1 MPMLRRV
8 PTRTMTCFP
17 RCPQARPVATLGIPS
32 ESGTR
37 SPNYLPRRLRS
48 QCYDFQVFRVPTEE
62 RKEMGGGF
70 GGDESLKILKLVTAS
85 SNAKVEMSSA
95 KDQSLTFLIT
105 GKPNTVA
112 KAKRELLVNF
122 QTQLS
127 QTISI
132 PKSHHKAILG
142 KGGAK
147 KVEMEERTS
156 TRIKVP
162 LVNENSDVIV
172 VSGTKEGIDRA
183 FQEIKLISDEQ
194 MKHAVEVLSIP
205 KIYHPF
211 IHGPNGETVKALAT
225 KYPNVRVNIPHPS
238 VMKDDIYV
246 AGDREGVVAIC
257 LAIDQIYK
265 DIEKKAATVSV
276 EVRKPQ
282 HKYIFGPKGQTL
294 NDILA
299 ETGVFVE
306 VPPTDSQSDTITL
319 RGPQDKLGTALNKVY
334 EKANSVITHHLN
346 CPSWLHKYIIG
357 RKGSSIQK
365 LKVDLP
371 KVHVEF
377 VDSME
382 QIKIEGPPEEADKA
396 KEILNIQVQ
405 HLINTMSYADVNV
418 DSKYHKYIIG
428 KGGATVN
435 KLKGELDVTINI
447 PDEEGASIRIE
458 GNKEGVAKAEK
469 DLRHMVSKM
478 ENEKEED
485 LIIESR
491 FHRLLIGPKG
501 ERIQRIRADFH
512 QVQIIFPDLG
522 DSSELVKVR
531 GPKDDVDKVCLV
543 LDKFHKELLE
553 TSYQVRVPMFKE
565 FHKYV
570 IGKGGTTVR
579 KIRAETETRVDIPV
593 PGSDSDVIT
602 LTGRKS
608 NVEKA
613 YQLLLKLQSEIENI
627 IVSEVA
633 IPPKIHNTVIGAG
646 GKLIQ
651 SIMDDCGGVSV
662 VFPPFDSG
670 SDKVVIRGPKEDVE
684 KAKKMLLDLSSE
696 KQLSSISDEIRAN
709 PSHHKF
715 LIGRAGV
722 NIQGI
727 RDRTGARIIFPND
740 KDGDK
745 EVITI
750 LGTKEAVAAAKKEL
764 EKKVKDLDNVVEDS
778 MIVEPKFHRYFVA
791 RRGEVLR
798 NIGDEFGG
806 VIVSFPRSGVISD
819 KVTLKGA
826 KDCVEA
832 ARNRINEIVMDLE
845 SEVTIECAIPQAHH
859 RTVMGPRGSKIQKV
873 CQDFHVQV
881 KFPEKTDHMEST
893 HENSDVIRITGKSEN
908 CVEAAEA
915 LKQLV
920 PITIQVDVPF
930 EFHRYVIGQKGT
942 GVRQLMSDN
951 DVNIIVPPSD
961 KHSDCITVVGTL
973 VNVEKARES
982 IRQRVE
988 EFEKEKLDKMLKSF
1002 EIIINIKPEFHPKII
1017 GRKGSVIQQLRSE
1030 HDVNIQLPKKD
1041 SSECDVITITG
1052 YEDRVNMAKDAIL
1065 KIVHDIESMIK
1076 EGVNVDHRVHPKII
1090 GRRGVGIRKIMS
1102 DFRVDIKLP
1111 RDGDVDRNQV
1121 VVIGKE
1127 NDVLDCKDH
1136 LLNLEEE
1143 YLQDIQE
1150 NDWMEEYIKPVSVDS
1165 MPDTPKPSRGFEVA
1179 KGAPWH
1185 GVSDE
1190 AFPTLSGNNGMAV
1203 PVAPVW
1209 GPKRL

>member
-1 MPMLRRV
+1 
-8 PTRTMTCFP
+8 
-17 RCPQARPVATLGIPS
+17 
-32 ESGTR
+32 
-37 SPNYLPRRLRS
+37 
-48 QCYDFQVFRVPTEE
+48 
-62 RKEMGGGF
+62 
-70 GGDESLKILKLVTAS
+70 
-85 SNAKVEMSSA
+85 
-95 KDQSLTFLIT
+95 
-105 GKPNTVA
+105 
-112 KAKRELLVNF
+112 
-122 QTQLS
+122 
-127 QTISI
+127 
-132 PKSHHKAILG
+132 
-142 KGGAK
+142 
-147 KVEMEERTS
+147 
-156 TRIKVP
+156 
-162 LVNENSDVIV
+162 
-172 VSGTKEGIDRA
+172 
-183 FQEIKLISDEQ
+183 
-194 MKHAVEVLSIP
+194 
-205 KIYHPF
+205 
-211 IHGPNGETVKALAT
+211 
-225 KYPNVRVNIPHPS
+225 
-238 VMKDDIYV
+238 
-246 AGDREGVVAIC
+246 
-257 LAIDQIYK
+257 
-265 DIEKKAATVSV
+265 
-276 EVRKPQ
+276 
-282 HKYIFGPKGQTL
+282 
-294 NDILA
+294 
-299 ETGVFVE
+299 
-306 VPPTDSQSDTITL
+306 
-319 RGPQDKLGTALNKVY
+319 
-334 EKANSVITHHLN
+334 
-346 CPSWLHKYIIG
+346 
-357 RKGSSIQK
+357 
-365 LKVDLP
+365 
-371 KVHVEF
+371 
-377 VDSME
+377 
-382 QIKIEGPPEEADKA
+382 
-396 KEILNIQVQ
+396 
-405 HLINTMSYADVNV
+405 
-418 DSKYHKYIIG
+418 
-428 KGGATVN
+428 
-435 KLKGELDVTINI
+435 
-447 PDEEGASIRIE
+447 
-458 GNKEGVAKAEK
+458 
-469 DLRHMVSKM
+469 
-478 ENEKEED
+478 
-485 LIIESR
+485 
-491 FHRLLIGPKG
+491 
-501 ERIQRIRADFH
+501 
-512 QVQIIFPDLG
+512 
-522 DSSELVKVR
+522 
-531 GPKDDVDKVCLV
+531 
-543 LDKFHKELLE
+543 
-553 TSYQVRVPMFKE
+553 MFKE

-633 IPPKIHNTVIGAG
+633 IPPKIHNTEYPWF
-646 GKLIQ
+646 
-651 SIMDDCGGVSV
+651 
-662 VFPPFDSG
+662 FPPFDSG

-696 KQLSSISDEIRAN
+696 KTI
-709 PSHHKF
+709 K
-715 LIGRAGV
+715 AGV

-727 RDRTGARIIFPND
+727 RDRT
-740 KDGDK
+740 
-745 EVITI
+745 
-750 LGTKEAVAAAKKEL
+750 GTKEAVAAAKKEL

-778 MIVEPKFHRYFVA
+778 MIVEPKFHRYLLL
-791 RRGEVLR
+791 E
-798 NIGDEFGG
+798 G
-806 VIVSFPRSGVISD
+806 VND

-859 RTVMGPRGSKIQKV
+859 RTVMGPRGSKIQ
-873 CQDFHVQV
+873 
-881 KFPEKTDHMEST
+881 
-893 HENSDVIRITGKSEN
+893 KSEN

-1065 KIVHDIESMIK
+1065 KIEDAELVYE
-1076 EGVNVDHRVHPKII
+1076 
-1090 GRRGVGIRKIMS
+1090 
-1102 DFRVDIKLP
+1102 KLCQISGLILSYP
-1111 RDGDVDRNQV
+1111 VTVMCDRNQV

-1203 PVAPVW
+1203 PVAPVTHRRKQCIYFCTNDHGIDREVEEFIGERVCGLCYRFSGGETPQPYQNTKGCANDSELLLFFQEVSFKNLSLFNPFELFKSARNSNCDIRQREFPFAASRYFEYEKVFADYRVALLRLNALLRRIDEHLTNSEIATSMLGVKLFFFKLAIARIEADDLRILTNIAFGGAVCERNESVESSPPGFEPTLPRLTPPYYHHSGETKETCSALRCKESHWNKKFLVKALSQILSEIEPERIAPPQGEISVRGLKLDTCTDELMYDLASKFEKFNHDCASLSRRDIVSLASLIFDTQVGQNFKYKDTEAAKEAVKVFTKW
-1209 GPKRL
+1209 GDQILLMKDLCFPRYNAGSMKGLALFRDASKVGMGVAVYVVVEN